1 MSTEQIQS
9 RKRKIVST
17 ILNSSKSNLLS
28 KIETLLAQNQLDE
41 EKQLTDLEKQ
51 GISISRK
58 EISSG
63 KLSEWKDVKNR
74 LASEV

>member
-51 GISISRK
+51 EISISRK

>member
-51 GISISRK
+51 EISISRK

-74 LASEV
+74 LASKV

>member
-1 MSTEQIQS
+1 
-9 RKRKIVST
+9 
-17 ILNSSKSNLLS
+17 LS

-51 GISISRK
+51 EISISRK